1 MAILG
6 SKKGLPT
13 LAAARLQRW
22 AILLAAYQYDLEFR
36 GTAQHCNADGFSR
49 LPLPTCET
57 GEDPTAVNVAIFNLQ
72 QIETLPVDA
81 KQLKQATLSDPLL
94 SKVLLYTQKGWPA
107 EYSGELK
114 PYFHKRHELSVE
126 AGCLLWGVR
135 VVVPPVH
142 QTKVLKELHCTHPG
156 MVRMKGLARAHVWW
170 PNIDQH
176 IEQGV
181 HNCDAYQGV

>member
-36 GTAQHCNADGFSR
+36 GTAQHCNANGFSG

-57 GEDPTAVNVAIFNLQ
+57 GEDPTAVNAAIFNLQ

-81 KQLKQATLSDPLL
+81 KQLK
-94 SKVLLYTQKGWPA
+94 
-107 EYSGELK
+107 
-114 PYFHKRHELSVE
+114 
-126 AGCLLWGVR
+126 
-135 VVVPPVH
+135 
-142 QTKVLKELHCTHPG
+142 
-156 MVRMKGLARAHVWW
+156 
-170 PNIDQH
+170 
-176 IEQGV
+176 
-181 HNCDAYQGV
+181 